1 MKLINSLLG
10 LNDAISCFNI
20 RNRQNN
26 QNHYHKM
33 INHYHK
39 RTNHYHKRTK
49 KFICL
54 LTIFTTFFLLS
65 IAQISSAKA
74 DSPATKQYNLTIE
87 NHRFKPE
94 IIEVE
99 ANKPFELIITNRDKT
114 VEEFESDALRKEKI
128 ISGNKTI
135 TLKIQALKPGEYDFF
150 GEFNPKTA
158 QGKIIAK

>member
-1 MKLINSLLG
+1 MLNNSFSCLNIIN
-10 LNDAISCFNI
+10 
-20 RNRQNN
+20 QENN
-26 QNHYHKM
+26 QNHYRQTIIAKM
-33 INHYHK
+33 
-39 RTNHYHKRTK
+39 TT

-54 LTIFTTFFLLS
+54 LTIFTNFFLLN
-65 IAQISSAKA
+65 IAQITTAKA
-74 DSPATKQYNLTIE
+74 DSPAIKQYNLTIE

-99 ANKPFELIITNRDKT
+99 ANKPFELVITNRDKT

-135 TLKIQALKPGEYDFF
+135 TIKIQALKLGEYNFF

>member
-1 MKLINSLLG
+1 M
-10 LNDAISCFNI
+10 
-20 RNRQNN
+20 
-26 QNHYHKM
+26 
-33 INHYHK
+33 
-39 RTNHYHKRTK
+39 TT

-54 LTIFTTFFLLS
+54 LTIFTTFFLYN
-65 IAQISSAKA
+65 IAKINTAKA
-74 DSPATKQYNLTIE
+74 DLTTIKQYNLAIE

-135 TLKIQALKPGEYDFF
+135 TIKIQALKLGEYNFF

>member
-1 MKLINSLLG
+1 M
-10 LNDAISCFNI
+10 LNNTISCLNI
-20 RNRQNN
+20 KIGKTIKTIIA
-26 QNHYHKM
+26 KM
-33 INHYHK
+33 
-39 RTNHYHKRTK
+39 TT

-54 LTIFTTFFLLS
+54 LTIFTTFFLLN
-65 IAQISSAKA
+65 IAQITAVKA
-74 DSPATKQYNLTIE
+74 NSPAIKQYNLAIE

-99 ANKPFELIITNRDKT
+99 ANKPFELVITNRDKT

-135 TLKIQALKPGEYDFF
+135 TIKIQALKLGEYNFF